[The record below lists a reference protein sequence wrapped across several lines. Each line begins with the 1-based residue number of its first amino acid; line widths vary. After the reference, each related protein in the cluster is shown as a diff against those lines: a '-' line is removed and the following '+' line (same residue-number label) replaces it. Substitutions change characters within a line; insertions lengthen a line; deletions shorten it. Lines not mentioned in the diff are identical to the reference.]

1 MVLFDREG
9 RLVVAEAKG
18 PNNEVKPE
26 SNLET
31 GDVFLSDDLMKE
43 ITDKGQTVVHE
54 LRAKKGLEIIVY
66 TRVVQKGNKTAG
78 FLEETLELSTAFVQG
93 IKKRLNLEAVIFN
106 DKDMPVAS
114 SRDDFFLYPK
124 DYFPG
129 KLGDGTRT
137 FFEFTSREEAFGM
150 LASRLV
156 DSQGHPFMTLGL
168 AASKKDSQVVLH
180 RITNTL
186 LTVTALILLFLIPTL
201 IYVSNRVV
209 EPINLLVEATQRME
223 KGETASKL
231 PIKSDTEIGI
241 LVDSFNKMA
250 ENIKTSQSSLIHSA
264 KMASL
269 GQLVAGVAHEL
280 NNPIGFIYSNMVH
293 LRDYVNK
300 LLKVLDVA
308 ENKPQDLA
316 KIKEEV
322 EYSYV
327 VEDLNKLIASCEDGA
342 RRTRDIVLG
351 LRNFSRLD
359 EAQLKRVDL
368 HEGIRNTL
376 RLLAGELKNRIKVH
390 EDYGKLPEVRCY
402 VSQLNQVFMNIVSN
416 AAQAIPGEGE
426 IWIKTWREGEWACI
440 SIKDTGPGI
449 SQDDIDKI
457 FDPFFTTKPVGR
469 GTGLGL
475 SISYGI
481 VQKHGG
487 EIIVKSKKGQGTE
500 FVVRV
505 PVDGPSDEKAKLA

>member
-1 MVLFDREG
+1 MRRAKSSIRSILTFWFLAVTIVPLTFLSGYSTALYEHSLNAELQKRLEGNIREVALNLAEAQKSLAVSGRIHASDPTLVYQLGTRNIPASRHVVTEWMKTYSVARMVLFDREG

-351 LRNFSRLD
+351 LRNFPAL
-359 EAQLKRVDL
+359 
-368 HEGIRNTL
+368 
-376 RLLAGELKNRIKVH
+376 
-390 EDYGKLPEVRCY
+390 C
-402 VSQLNQVFMNIVSN
+402 
-416 AAQAIPGEGE
+416 
-426 IWIKTWREGEWACI
+426 
-440 SIKDTGPGI
+440 
-449 SQDDIDKI
+449 
-457 FDPFFTTKPVGR
+457 
-469 GTGLGL
+469 
-475 SISYGI
+475 
-481 VQKHGG
+481 
-487 EIIVKSKKGQGTE
+487 
-500 FVVRV
+500 
-505 PVDGPSDEKAKLA
+505 